1 MQWYE
6 HLWGWAGLLF
16 SIIGSVT
23 SIAFIINWVKRMKK
37 RKALCTKLKEI
48 NLAEEGGFQK
58 YTETA
63 IDLLT
68 IEPETR
74 NPFQLSDENLS
85 NAVKAVL
92 FNMVKNRSEYLNMEE
107 TDEK

>member
-23 SIAFIINWVKRMKK
+23 SIAFIINWIKKMKK
-37 RKALCTKLKEI
+37 RKALCKKLKDI
-48 NLAEEGGFQK
+48 SLADERGLYEYQS
-58 YTETA
+58 A
-63 IDLLT
+63 VIDLLA
-68 IEPETR
+68 IEPDIK
-74 NPFQLSDENLS
+74 NPFQLADEDLN

-92 FNMVKNRSEYLNMEE
+92 FNMVKNNSEYLNMEE
-107 TDEK
+107 PEEK

>member
-23 SIAFIINWVKRMKK
+23 SIAFIINWVKKMKK

-48 NLAEEGGFQK
+48 SLAEEGGLQK
-58 YTETA
+58 YQETV
-63 IDLLT
+63 IDLLA
-68 IEPETR
+68 IEPEIK
-74 NPFQLSDENLS
+74 NPFQLADEDLN

-92 FNMVKNRSEYLNMEE
+92 FNMVKNCSEYLNMEE
-107 TDEK
+107 PEEK

>member
-6 HLWGWAGLLF
+6 HLWGWAGLFF

-23 SIAFIINWVKRMKK
+23 SIAFIINWVKRMRK

-48 NLAEEGGFQK
+48 SLADERGLQEYQ
-58 YTETA
+58 ETV
-63 IDLLT
+63 IDLLA
-68 IEPETR
+68 IEPEIK
-74 NPFQLSDENLS
+74 NPFQLADEDIN

-92 FNMVKNRSEYLNMEE
+92 FTMVKKHSDYLNIEE
-107 TDEK
+107 ADKK